1 MMVRGIR
8 VNQWLQ
14 QKSVQNL
21 VRQVFP
27 GTRVRIRTRY
37 WGRPGERKYELWWAG
52 NASDADMR
60 ELADEIEA
68 ALPAKAAGMI
78 ECRRI
83 P

>member
-8 VNQWLQ
+8 VNQWLTQ
-14 QKSVQNL
+14 RSVQRL
-21 VRQVFP
+21 VRRVFP
-27 GTRVRIRTRY
+27 GTRVRMRT
-37 WGRPGERKYELWWAG
+37 GGGPGERRYALWWAG
-52 NASDADMR
+52 NVSAADMR

-68 ALPAKAAGMI
+68 ALPAKAAGTI

>member
-8 VNQWLQ
+8 VSQWLTQ
-14 QKSVQNL
+14 RSVQRL

-27 GTRVRIRTRY
+27 GTRVRVRNCRRAR
-37 WGRPGERKYELWWAG
+37 GRAYELWWSGQTSA
-52 NASDADMR
+52 ADMR
-60 ELADEIEA
+60 ALADEIED
-68 ALPAKAAGMI
+68 ALPAKAAGTI